1 MPLPLVLHSLSP
13 FPSSHCEVDPALSLD
28 KARGEWSG
36 FGMAG
41 WSVRSPV
48 NVEQFPPLIRL
59 HLPLLELFN
68 VLPLSTAHGL
78 FSVILFGDSAA
89 FLASGFCDG
98 PSFLIL
104 HRSLWPLLLI
114 SFLSFFP
121 LQLLDHPVP
130 RALSLVYPSS
140 DLLIHPPHAV
150 SGCCLLIHSPN
161 PNCLYVIYLVLYGM
175 CIHSDVPEAFQ
186 SQGILKEKHL
196 TPRVC
201 FSACVFLGPQSLVNI
216 GF

>member
-1 MPLPLVLHSLSP
+1 MLRSLSP
-13 FPSSHCEVDPALSLD
+13 LPSSHCEVDPTLSLD

-41 WSVRSPV
+41 WSVRAPV
-48 NVEQFPPLIRL
+48 NVEQSPPLVGLR
-59 HLPLLELFN
+59 LPLSELCS
-68 VLPLSTAHGL
+68 VLPLATAHGL
-78 FSVILFGDSAA
+78 FSVIILFGISVA
-89 FLASGFCDG
+89 FPASGFCDG

-114 SFLSFFP
+114 SFLRFFP
-121 LQLLDHPVP
+121 LQLLDLPVP
-130 RALSLVYPSS
+130 RALSLVHPSS

-150 SGCCLLIHSPN
+150 SGCCLLIHFPN
-161 PNCLYVIYLVLYGM
+161 PNCLCVICLVVYGM

-196 TPRVC
+196 TPRAC
-201 FSACVFLGPQSLVNI
+201 FSACVFLGPQSQSLVNI